1 LIAGED
7 EMEENLKRLKELKK
21 KINEAVPA
29 YEKLFEAAKSIPD
42 P

>member
-1 LIAGED
+1 MAGEE
-7 EMEENLKRLKELKK
+7 EMEENLKRLKDLQT

-29 YEKLFEAAKSIPD
+29 YEKLYEAARSIPD